1 MAKINWSVYVII
13 GLFVSVASY
22 RLNFQK
28 LIFFFYIGIIFIIVG
43 IAKLIFDNVN
53 KKEDKPQKIQTQKQ
67 HMQKFKRCLRCG
79 NIVRINDR
87 FCGKCG
93 ARV

>member
-1 MAKINWSVYVII
+1 MKTIHWSVYFII

-28 LIFFFYIGIIFIIVG
+28 LISFFYIGTIFIVVG
-43 IAKLIFDNVN
+43 IVKLIFGTAN
-53 KKEDKPQKIQTQKQ
+53 KKEDKSQKIQTQKQ
-67 HMQKFKRCLRCG
+67 HMQNFKRCSRCG